1 MLESTLLQLPATP
14 KSRGHE
20 KRERLLTAFLILLY
34 IGSRLWRLTQFNL
47 QRDEIFTLETA
58 RLGWRA
64 MFATVAADVVHPP
77 LFYLLLKI
85 WIQAGGESL
94 RWLRLLP
101 TLIAIATLVP
111 SLLLCR
117 ELRLPASTRN
127 LALFLLAVNAYLI
140 TYAHE
145 LRMYSLL
152 VCFSLLA
159 LWLFVRWWNSPQMSL
174 LDWLALFTA
183 HLLLVFSHYYGWLVV
198 GVELLFLLLRR
209 RGRVWFAALIGL
221 LLLCYTPWVAA
232 VMAALEAR
240 AVDLGTQLGW
250 HYKPG
255 IVDVAAY
262 YAQLNGSF
270 TFARSTTIGILIFGG
285 LILCALYDGWIGSKL
300 SEPNKRLV
308 LNFLIALSLM
318 PGVIAFIASRIL
330 PQSVWHARYLI
341 ISAVPYL
348 LLIAFALT
356 RLRPRWLRILLTVV
370 VVVWSS
376 VSGFTEVSRSDTRI
390 AWDVLAREMRTNEPA
405 PGPIRV
411 YALDDFPRYPM
422 TFYLEGAADTR
433 FRIVRV
439 TLADIS
445 QLKDNRLWI
454 IYTEAAW
461 PFPTSASHFVQ
472 AQGYRIGPT
481 FTSGPPGHRYI
492 LFAASK

>member
-1 MLESTLLQLPATP
+1 MLESTLLQLLATTD
-14 KSRGHE
+14 SRWHA
-20 KRERLLTAFLILLY
+20 KRERLLTAFLVLLY
-34 IGSRLWRLTQFNL
+34 TGARLWRLTQFNL
-47 QRDEIFTLETA
+47 QRDEIFSLETA

-64 MFATVAADVVHPP
+64 IFATIAADIVHPP

-101 TLIAIATLVP
+101 TLIAFATLVP
-111 SLLLCR
+111 FLLLCR
-117 ELRLPASTRN
+117 ELRLPAYTRH

-152 VCFSLLA
+152 VCFGLLT
-159 LWLFVRWWNSPQMSL
+159 LWLFVRWWNSPRTSR
-174 LDWLALFTA
+174 LDWLTLFTA
-183 HLLLVFSHYYGWLVV
+183 HLLLVYTHYYGWLIV
-198 GVELLFLLLRR
+198 GVEVLSMFLRR
-209 RGRVWFAALIGL
+209 HGRVWFTALISL
-221 LLLCYTPWVAA
+221 LLLCYGPWVAA
-232 VMAALEAR
+232 IMTALEAR
-240 AVDLGTQLGW
+240 SVDLGTQLGW

-285 LILCALYDGWIGSKL
+285 VILWAAYDIWIRSKL

-308 LNFLIALSLM
+308 FNFLMALSLL
-318 PGVIAFIASRIL
+318 PVVSAFIASRIL
-330 PQSVWHARYLI
+330 PQSIWHARYLI

-348 LLIAFALT
+348 LLIALAVT
-356 RLRPRWLRILLTVV
+356 QLRPRWLRILLTVV
-370 VVVWSS
+370 VVVWSGL
-376 VSGFTEVSRSDTRI
+376 SGFNEVQRSDTRI
-390 AWDVLAREMRTNEPA
+390 AWDVLAREMRANEPA
-405 PGPIRV
+405 PGPIKV

-422 TFYLEGAADTR
+422 TFYLEGAGDNR

-445 QLKDNRLWI
+445 QLKDDRLWI
-454 IYTEAAW
+454 IYPEATW
-461 PFPTSASHFVQ
+461 PFPSSASHFVQ

-481 FTSGPPGHRYI
+481 FTSGPRGHRYI